1 MIKSPAALA
10 VGDFISRNRQA
21 GDDVGRGNAAPLP
34 DRFPQDWKPLYI
46 LLPYCTVIFSTLQ
59 AGIRRER
66 PLSVFWISWNAC
78 FVTQSG
84 SSKVLCA
91 VMVP

>member
-1 MIKSPAALA
+1 MIWGAAMPRP
-10 VGDFISRNRQA
+10 FHIS
-21 GDDVGRGNAAPLP
+21 DK
-34 DRFPQDWKPLYI
+34 FPQDLFPVPI
-46 LLPYCTVIFSTLQ
+46 LLHYCTVIFSTLQ
-59 AGIRRER
+59 
-66 PLSVFWISWNAC
+66 NAC